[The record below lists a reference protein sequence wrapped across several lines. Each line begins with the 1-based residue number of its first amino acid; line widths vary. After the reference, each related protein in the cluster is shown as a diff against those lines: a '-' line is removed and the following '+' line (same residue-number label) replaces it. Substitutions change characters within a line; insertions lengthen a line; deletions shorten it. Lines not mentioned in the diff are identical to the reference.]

1 MRIKGLL
8 KMCAKFWKNFW
19 LVFDLRTSI
28 WQDPGQSIHKQSIH
42 GPNPNR
48 AEHHDL
54 LKANLE
60 TYGLDMA
67 SLSLLKNYLANC
79 K

>member
-1 MRIKGLL
+1 MALTL
-8 KMCAKFWKNFW
+8 
-19 LVFDLRTSI
+19 T
-28 WQDPGQSIHKQSIH
+28 
-42 GPNPNR
+42 R

-67 SLSLLKNYLANC
+67 SLSLLKNYLADC